1 MTKVLIVGS
10 LIDSSQTLYSEFISK
25 LEKINEKYGPFDLII
40 SLGDPGNHLCTYD
53 GKLCI
58 YSCQSRLAVQSQSQ
72 SSSQQSSLVNEN
84 IIQFVG
90 NGVFQSA
97 EGVQLAYQFMD
108 CGDQMESQ
116 FSNRPGVNF
125 DILLTQQ
132 WPSEINKKSRKM
144 VDFVNSDDKA
154 CNDALRVMQQCRPK
168 YVFSDGQNV
177 FYEREP
183 FYYDENDQLT
193 NTRFIGLGKYGNNEK
208 QRWFYAFTV
217 SKQSGAQIPADI
229 TPSPYSSQRAKRTLT
244 QASGSANNTDNK
256 TATATATN
264 TSTNSSDQRKKPR
277 PGYICK
283 ICKSTEHFIQD
294 CPQKSQRLGAPS
306 TKVIDVQ
313 KCWFCLSNPD
323 IESHLIV
330 SIGKYY
336 YVALPKGPLCK
347 NHVLIIPIAHQ
358 SSLLSPLSSSN
369 TENGDSDGDDS
380 KAQKL
385 ELQKYM
391 LSITQMYNSLKQ
403 TSVFLEINYRT
414 QHSFVQCIPIAEEQM
429 DEDRLVQL
437 YNDQLHAL
445 YGQDAS
451 MVESTANSQSPS
463 PLCDSYIALRLASTG
478 KLYIYRFQ
486 HRFEINIGRAVMAKF
501 IGAEKKS
508 DWRDCVYKKHLE
520 VQLAEDFKTQFQEYD
535 FTL

>member
-10 LIDSSQTLYSEFISK
+10 LIDSSQTLYREFISK

-72 SSSQQSSLVNEN
+72 QSSLVNEN
-84 IIQFVG
+84 MIQFVG

-183 FYYDENDQLT
+183 FYYDENDQFT

-217 SKQSGAQIPADI
+217 SKTSGAQIPADI
-229 TPSPYSSQRAKRTLT
+229 TPSPYSLQRAKRTLT
-244 QASGSANNTDNK
+244 QSAGSINNTDNK
-256 TATATATN
+256 TATATN
-264 TSTNSSDQRKKPR
+264 TSTNSADKRKKPR

-358 SSLLSPLSSSN
+358 SSLLSPLSSNN
-369 TENGDSDGDDS
+369 TDNGNGYGDDS

-391 LSITQMYNSLKQ
+391 LSITQMYNNLKQ
-403 TSVFLEINYRT
+403 TAVFLEINYRT

-445 YGQDAS
+445 YGQGAT
-451 MVESTANSQSPS
+451 MVESMANSQSPS
-463 PLCDSYIALRLASTG
+463 PLCDSYIALRLALTG

-486 HRFEINIGRAVMAKF
+486 HRFEINLGRAVMAKF
-501 IGAEKKS
+501 ISAEKKS

-520 VQLAEDFKTQFQEYD
+520 VQLAEDFKSQFQEYD